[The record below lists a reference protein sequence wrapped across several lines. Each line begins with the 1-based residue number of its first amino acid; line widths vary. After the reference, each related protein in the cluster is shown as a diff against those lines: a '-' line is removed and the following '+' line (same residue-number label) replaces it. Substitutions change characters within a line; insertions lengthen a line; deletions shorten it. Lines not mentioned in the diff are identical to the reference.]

1 MKRSEKHLFEKGEK
15 KLYKKCNHRY
25 AYDHYGQSK
34 YVPPMSWQGT
44 VLCVLALLLS
54 RSIWY
59 IIFDLNGGLGLF
71 TSVIALFYFADSLYI
86 DYIFC
91 KYTYF
96 GKTKNIDEQ
105 ARAGD
110 WLSCF
115 YVADSVFVLIGSI
128 FAVFLFIISWR
139 LIPTK
144 ICTLVLFF
152 AAVFLVLP
160 VFQTTSRKM
169 TLLWCILRVVL
180 YGTVQ
185 RAGYLTAFFM
195 GIYAR

>member
-59 IIFDLNGGLGLF
+59 IIIDLNGGLGH
-71 TSVIALFYFADSLYI
+71 
-86 DYIFC
+86 
-91 KYTYF
+91 
-96 GKTKNIDEQ
+96 IDEQ

-152 AAVFLVLP
+152 AVVFLVLP

>member
-1 MKRSEKHLFEKGEK
+1 MCQI
-15 KLYKKCNHRY
+15 YKKCNHRY
-25 AYDHYGQSK
+25 AYTHYEQTND
-34 YVPPMSWQGT
+34 VQPMSWKGT
-44 VLCVLALLLS
+44 ILCVLAFLLS

-59 IIFDLNGGLGLF
+59 IIFDLNGEFDLF

-96 GKTKNIDEQ
+96 GKTKNIDEL
-105 ARAGD
+105 ARQGD

-115 YVADSVFVLIGSI
+115 YAADSVFVLIGSI
-128 FAVFLFIISWR
+128 FAVSLFIVSWR
-139 LIPTK
+139 LFPMK

-152 AAVFLVLP
+152 LAVFLVLP
-160 VFQTTSRKM
+160 IFQTTSRKR

-180 YGTVQ
+180 YGTAQ
-185 RAGYLTAFFM
+185 RAGYLIAFFM
-195 GIYAR
+195 GIFYAR